1 MGETITTNQRKKETM
16 TGEERYWAQQYRK
29 VGRVYCYLTEEQA
42 AFLGASLEERKTFPN
57 RKAILESLCLL
68 DDEEAPPKQ

>member
-1 MGETITTNQRKKETM
+1 M
-16 TGEERYWAQQYRK
+16 TGEERYWAQQNRK
-29 VGRVYCYLTEEQA
+29 VGRVYCYITEEQA

-68 DDEEAPPKQ
+68 PDEDTTEKPKPPPNP

>member
-1 MGETITTNQRKKETM
+1 M
-16 TGEERYWAQQYRK
+16 TGEERYWAQQNRK

-57 RKAILESLCLL
+57 RKAILESLRLL